1 MGLEGSV
8 YSADSCVQG
17 SVPSNSIMKR
27 LSQLRLVACVLACVV
42 VALGC
47 SRTRDPAKFLEVAD
61 KLYAERQ
68 LDKAKIQY
76 LTAIELQRTNVIAN
90 RQLGKIFYRQGQYT
104 EAYGLLSYASR
115 QKQLDPE
122 GTTYLAT
129 ILFNGRNFS
138 ESRRLAMEVLADSP
152 TNELALKLLS
162 DTSANPEE
170 MLATLRLLEQFEK
183 KVGPHPS
190 FDVVRALVAVKR
202 KDVPGAEA
210 DLKRALELNGKYAM
224 AHWVLGV
231 IRQAQRATNQAEQS
245 FRAAAE
251 YAAVD
256 GVERIQ
262 YARYLR
268 QSKRFDEAKNVLAE
282 LNDKAP
288 ELIVPWVLRA
298 EIAFEEKQF
307 ADCGKYLEVA
317 RAMAPQDHDMRMLYS
332 QLALANHNPAQAI
345 EHLQFL
351 ADTRRINTNRV
362 GGDTYLG
369 NLYFQLGVAHLLN
382 TNQPNRVALSLENLT
397 TASILDTNHLRA
409 RIMSA
414 ELNLTMTNA
423 PKALAILL
431 SLVKQEPNLPR
442 AHYLLAKSYV
452 FLRQTD
458 DALDVYID
466 MQKRFTND
474 PVAFREAGL
483 IYKERA
489 ENTEEESQEAT
500 FRKNPTEVRN
510 ATVRAKELLQK
521 ARHNLFTALRLS
533 TREAGMDPLDPL
545 EDLVDL
551 ELRTKNVPNARK
563 LVEPF
568 LAKLDNPTAAA
579 TNSTGNA
586 AEAPAES
593 KDKDKARIRLGFL
606 MARIYDAESNLAKA
620 EAELL
625 RILDIDPN
633 GYRAYSMLS
642 DMYMRAGDLEGA
654 LNRLNALL
662 AKDPTDPKSLMMK
675 GIICSELKRYDEAR
689 AAYEKGL
696 ESKPNLLIALNNLAH
711 LIAEV
716 QNRVDEAYPYA
727 KRARKV
733 AQDRGQ
739 QTSGEQWRIADTLGW
754 IEYRRGDYSAAF
766 QLINEADSALDPG
779 FSGYNRADPAARSEV
794 AMHLGYA
801 SYQMGFEQI
810 ARDAFNKALKGTNS
824 FSGRSEAEK
833 RAAFL
838 NQSVSPGD
846 TQWLERLQ
854 ARLKE
859 DPKDVIARLRLGAHY
874 EAVGKIDSARESYEV
889 ALKISPNSWEIQ
901 QRLAATE
908 VEHDPVRAQQLARQA
923 QQGNRDDPRIG
934 YTLGRLAL
942 RSNDASLA
950 YGFLRNSL
958 VALTNQ
964 PLAYVEFAKAAFAM
978 GHLEEALE
986 QLTKARSLG
995 GLDSSRKAVSDLLFW
1010 LELGKTPVKASQEKK
1025 QIEAALKL
1033 DAENGPIR
1041 YALAVALE
1049 HEGKYS
1055 EARDAYERVVQRW
1068 PHCSAAVRQLA
1079 ILYWERLKDPD
1090 KAYELATKARS
1101 TRPDDSS
1108 LRRLLGAI
1116 AQKRGDHRYAAQLLA
1131 ETVRAQP
1138 EDSEAHYLLGM
1149 SYIALKRISEGRSA
1163 LEKAIALNP
1172 QGSFVKE
1179 AKRALEANKPG

>member
-1 MGLEGSV
+1 LGLEDSV
-8 YSADSCVQG
+8 NSAEPCVKG
-17 SVPSNSIMKR
+17 LVPSNSIMKR

-138 ESRRLAMEVLADSP
+138 ESRRMAMEVLAESP

-162 DTSANPEE
+162 DTSVNPEE

-183 KVGPHPS
+183 KVGPQPS

-224 AHWVLGV
+224 AHWVLGL

-262 YARYLR
+262 YARYLK
-268 QSKRFDEAKNVLAE
+268 QSKRFDEAKKVLE
-282 LNDKAP
+282 QLNDKAP
-288 ELIVPWVLRA
+288 ELIVPWVVRA

-317 RAMAPQDHDMRMLYS
+317 RAMAPQDNDMRMLYS
-332 QLALANHNPAQAI
+332 KLALANHNPAQAI

-351 ADTRRINTNRV
+351 ADTRGINTTRV

-369 NLYFQLGVAHLLN
+369 NLYFQLAVAHLLN
-382 TNQPNRVALSLENLT
+382 TNQPNWLARGLDNLAQ
-397 TASILDTNHLRA
+397 ASILDTNHLRA

-414 ELNLTMTNA
+414 ELNLTKTNA

-442 AHYLLAKSYV
+442 AHFLLAKSYV

-458 DALDVYID
+458 DALDVYLD

-510 ATVRAKELLQK
+510 ATARAKELLQK
-521 ARHNLFTALRLS
+521 ARHDLFTALRLS
-533 TREAGMDPLDPL
+533 TREAGLDPLDPL

-568 LAKLDNPTAAA
+568 LARLDNPTEAA
-579 TNSTGNA
+579 TNITGSGT
-586 AEAPAES
+586 EGPAES
-593 KDKDKARIRLGFL
+593 KDKAKARMRLGFL

-633 GYRAYSMLS
+633 AYRAYAMLS

-662 AKDPTDPKSLMMK
+662 AKDPKEVKSLMMK

-696 ESKPNLLIALNNLAH
+696 EANPNLLIALNNLAY

-716 QNRVDEAYPYA
+716 QNRVDEAYPFA
-727 KRARKV
+727 KRARQV
-733 AQDRGQ
+733 ALGRAQ
-739 QTSGEQWRIADTLGW
+739 QTAGEQWRIADTLGW

-779 FSGYNRADPAARSEV
+779 FSGYNRAEPTARSEV

-854 ARLKE
+854 AQLKE
-859 DPKDVIARLRLGAHY
+859 DPKDVIARLRLGALY
-874 EAVGKIDSARESYEV
+874 EAAGNIDSARESYEA

-908 VEHDPVRAQQLARQA
+908 VEHDPARAQQLARQA
-923 QQGNRDDPRIG
+923 QQGNRDDPHIG
-934 YTLGRLAL
+934 YTMGRLAL
-942 RSNDASLA
+942 RSYDASLA

-1010 LELGKTPVKASQEKK
+1010 LELGKSPVKASQEKK

-1108 LRRLLGAI
+1108 LRKLLGAI

-1149 SYIALKRISEGRSA
+1149 SYIALKRIPEGRSA